1 MSILKNPMLRSI
13 VTICLGAALLIPTT
27 GAIAA
32 QPSRPGRG
40 GSPTHLADELITYVD
55 SPGIGEIA
63 VQVRVPETPRY
74 PEGAGVVVE
83 ASTFWVNP
91 HGFYVS
97 ADVTELGLIHI
108 AYLWPGQEDPSGAKS
123 GGTFD
128 YGGEESIRALRDIIR
143 FASGQIPNR
152 DGLYLEDLIAITPL
166 NDAIGLYAFSHP
178 GIAAV
183 NALALHGDQLSVGYF
198 VGRENPTL
206 DVLSAVEVGHWD
218 ETGPPVFNPLYSYP
232 QGYTPTR
239 LVIDYSS
246 VRWDP
251 DYEDEHIPYVG
262 RPYFDLNSNEQRD
275 ETDYLLGHRGSV
287 MFDKRNYSI
296 PLTRA
301 LRDNG
306 AIDEADWPSDLATP
320 EEAEAIWSF
329 RSSVHRYPDLT
340 TKTPDLKVMLVF
352 ARHDHVQPARDKPHI
367 HQAYDG
373 FHHTAGLWT
382 RLNPDKA
389 YIAALN
395 SELGG
400 VSPEHPANA
409 EPNDWLEIEAWG
421 HTNGQ
426 PGTTLA
432 PLAAVAEMADRV
444 RENNWGGNLDE
455 VLVEYPPPNRVYLPL
470 LMKDWFGEP
479 TVITDVTFAVV
490 EGESLALD
498 AYLPAEPGLHPAV
511 ILIHGGYWQAGDKE
525 SHSRLGEWMAEHDYA
540 AFAINYRLAPEFPF
554 PAAVADVQCAVAW
567 VREHAAEYDV
577 DADRIAL
584 MGTSAGGHLA
594 ALAGLAAVPASP
606 EASWQPSCGDP
617 TANVEVQAVISC
629 FGPVDLAFHAQESE
643 PAEGIVA
650 VFLGGQACQDA
661 PQLCAAASPMTYVT
675 ADAPP
680 TLLIH
685 GADDDVVSCE
695 NSARLYAALDGVGA
709 DVTYLPIEGAQHG
722 FIVGIRT
729 SEAQAAMEAVGDF
742 LAAAF

>member
-1 MSILKNPMLRSI
+1 M
-13 VTICLGAALLIPTT
+13 
-27 GAIAA
+27 
-32 QPSRPGRG
+32 
-40 GSPTHLADELITYVD
+40 
-55 SPGIGEIA
+55 
-63 VQVRVPETPRY
+63 
-74 PEGAGVVVE
+74 
-83 ASTFWVNP
+83 
-91 HGFYVS
+91 
-97 ADVTELGLIHI
+97 
-108 AYLWPGQEDPSGAKS
+108 
-123 GGTFD
+123 
-128 YGGEESIRALRDIIR
+128 
-143 FASGQIPNR
+143 
-152 DGLYLEDLIAITPL
+152 
-166 NDAIGLYAFSHP
+166 
-178 GIAAV
+178 
-183 NALALHGDQLSVGYF
+183 
-198 VGRENPTL
+198 
-206 DVLSAVEVGHWD
+206 
-218 ETGPPVFNPLYSYP
+218 
-232 QGYTPTR
+232 
-239 LVIDYSS
+239 IDYSS

-275 ETDYLLGHRGSV
+275 ETDYVLGHRGSV

-320 EEAEAIWSF
+320 GEAEAIWSF
-329 RSSVHRYPDLT
+329 RSSVHRYPGLT

-389 YIAALN
+389 YLEALN

-421 HTNGQ
+421 HTDGQ

-444 RENNWGGNLDE
+444 RANNWDDNLAE
-455 VLVEYPPPNRVYLPL
+455 VLVEYPPSPQTPNRVYLPL
-470 LMKDWFGEP
+470 LMKNWYGAP
-479 TVITDVTFAVV
+479 TLIADVTFAVV

-498 AYLPAEPGLHPAV
+498 AYLPATPGPHPAV

-525 SHSRLGEWMAEHDYA
+525 SHSRLGDWMAEHDYA

-567 VREHAAEYDV
+567 VREHAVEYDV

-594 ALAGLAAVPASP
+594 ALAGLAAVPTSP
-606 EASWQPSCGDP
+606 SASWQPSCGDP
-617 TANVEVQAVISC
+617 AADIGVQAVISC

-650 VFLGGQACQDA
+650 VFLGQAEDTTAAEGVLARIRAIPTARFERYKEEIARRIIERLKIHLPRGSVLVINEEAETARILSILEEARGLSDVEFELQKTDLVQQVMSAYELPQA
-661 PQLCAAASPMTYVT
+661 PIDTRLKIERH
-675 ADAPP
+675 
-680 TLLIH
+680 LLDPRIIPLL
-685 GADDDVVSCE
+685 E
-695 NSARLYAALDGVGA
+695 
-709 DVTYLPIEGAQHG
+709 EK
-722 FIVGIRT
+722 
-729 SEAQAAMEAVGDF
+729 
-742 LAAAF
+742 LAFAE